1 MAFLSDSGKKKIYS
15 DKKKAFGYVPWL
27 QGFGKGN
34 IGMGQLEAEHPIIS
48 LKTTFGFCTL
58 SWVKSTGKN

>member
-1 MAFLSDSGKKKIYS
+1 MAFLGDSGKKKKYS
-15 DKKKAFGYVPWL
+15 DKKKAFGYMPWL

-48 LKTTFGFCTL
+48 LKITFGFC
-58 SWVKSTGKN
+58 V